1 MYSMGHIHTGIGE
14 YDFTVGAYIIRQTP
28 NGYEALLHLHKKLG
42 RWLPFGGHIELNES
56 PWQAVLREV
65 EEEAGYTRSQLKVL
79 QPPDSLSALTELEV
93 LPQPL
98 FLAAYDYDDLHKHTD
113 IAFAFLVET
122 DPPGA
127 TLADEAQNFAWF
139 NRSSLSNFSSAE
151 AFPNTVEVYKYV
163 FELPVMGWEIRSVT

>member
-1 MYSMGHIHTGIGE
+1 MGHIHTGTGE

-28 NGYEALLHLHKKLG
+28 NGYEALLHLHKKLEK
-42 RWLPFGGHIELNES
+42 WLPFGGHIELNES

-65 EEEAGYTRSQLKVL
+65 EEEAGYSRSQLKVI
-79 QPPDSLSALTELEV
+79 QPHDSISALTELDV

-98 FLAAYDYDDLHKHTD
+98 FLASYDYDDSHKHTD

-127 TLADEAQNFAWF
+127 TLDDESQDFSWFDVFALKDLT
-139 NRSSLSNFSSAE
+139 SE
-151 AFPNTVEVYKYV
+151 KAFPNTVEVYDYV
-163 FELPVMGWEIRSVT
+163 LRLPEKGWEIRPVV